1 MELEVAGQLEDVA
14 DRLDCLT
21 AEWLQ
26 SLILDKGSVP
36 VYVAVAHSVREDPEW
51 CLKLLQVC
59 MCESNQGHW
68 GVL

>member
-14 DRLDCLT
+14 DCLDCLT

-36 VYVAVAHSVREDPEW
+36 VDVAVADRVRDDPEW